1 MEKET
6 GMKIKQIIIE
16 FENGDKLLISN
27 WYTGEEIGAFIR
39 NLCDEGLTII
49 DKRILLIR
57 KKQLKKK

>member
-39 NLCDEGLTII
+39 NLCDENLTII
-49 DKRILLIR
+49 DKRILLI
-57 KKQLKKK
+57 KKHLKKK